1 MNAMS
6 VRVGTVINDLEPEF
20 RIPVMLALRNSD
32 GTVISFQ
39 QELAAQAWDNPDLP
53 VQQIFDA
60 VCWDVA

>member
-1 MNAMS
+1 MNEMS
-6 VRVGTVINDLEPEF
+6 VRINSIINSLEPEY
-20 RIPVMLALRNSD
+20 RIPVLSALSASD

-53 VQQIFDA
+53 IQQIFDA